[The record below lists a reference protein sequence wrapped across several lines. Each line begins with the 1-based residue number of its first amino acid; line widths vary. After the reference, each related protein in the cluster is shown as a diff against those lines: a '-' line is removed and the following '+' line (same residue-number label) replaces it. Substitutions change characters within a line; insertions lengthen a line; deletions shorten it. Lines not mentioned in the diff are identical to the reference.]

1 MLTLHSGPTSNQN
14 STSVTVLYGLRWQLS
29 LFNYLMA
36 SPPLRIAV
44 WNGGN
49 NLPFLNIYT
58 TLVAFRALRNS
69 LWRRRHWVTA
79 KFLRH
84 KRGGL
89 KNLTQLYQTDTS
101 QDRWWFRIRL
111 VGQKE
116 FVNVFCE
123 FLSGL
128 VTSRSPK
135 YTITKSSPRV
145 TWSIKRWNVCP
156 EFRRPNGVLV
166 KLNRPKGVVTAVL
179 SISDGSTGI

>member
-29 LFNYLMA
+29 INYLMA
-36 SPPLRIAV
+36 STLLRIAV

-49 NLPFLNIYT
+49 NLPFLNIYA

-69 LWRRRHWVTA
+69 LWRRRRWVTA
-79 KFLRH
+79 KFLQH

-101 QDRWWFRIRL
+101 QYRWWFRIRL

-116 FVNVFCE
+116 FVNAFYE
-123 FLSGL
+123 FYDLGWLPVGRLNIRNEIKSACNVVYKTLKRLSGI
-128 VTSRSPK
+128 SQ
-135 YTITKSSPRV
+135 
-145 TWSIKRWNVCP
+145 IKRCP
-156 EFRRPNGVLV
+156 C
-166 KLNRPKGVVTAVL
+166 KIK
-179 SISDGSTGI
+179 